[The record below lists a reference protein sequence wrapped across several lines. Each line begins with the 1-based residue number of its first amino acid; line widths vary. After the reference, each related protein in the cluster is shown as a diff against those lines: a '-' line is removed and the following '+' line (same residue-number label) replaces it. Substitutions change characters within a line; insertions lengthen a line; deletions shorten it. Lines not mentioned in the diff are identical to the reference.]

1 MTEADSLCACPD
13 CDLLVTLPSSGKA
26 DHHTCPRCDAVL
38 SPAQRGPD
46 NLALAA
52 AVSGLILF
60 APAITLPLMKV
71 DMLGQH
77 GSHSL
82 VSGVGRLLAEQE
94 TPVAL
99 LVLLC
104 TIAAPFLQL
113 LFTALTCICIRQGWH
128 PSRFPQ
134 LVRATHKMQEWSMLE
149 VFAMGALVA
158 YIKMMDPGEISLAT
172 GAPCLTGLLLCVIL
186 AGQHF
191 HSELAWQH
199 WSERP
204 Q

>member
-1 MTEADSLCACPD
+1 MSAPDSLCACPD
-13 CDLLVTLPSSGKA
+13 CDLLLTLPANGRA
-26 DHHTCPRCDAVL
+26 DNQMCPRCNALL
-38 SPAQRGPD
+38 SPALGGAD

-52 AVSGLILF
+52 ALSGLILF
-60 APAITLPLMKV
+60 VPAATLPIMKV

-82 VSGVGRLLAEQE
+82 ISGVSRLLAEQE
-94 TPVAL
+94 TSVAL

-104 TIAAPFLQL
+104 TLVAPFLQL
-113 LFTALTCICIRQGWH
+113 LFTALTCLCIRRQWR
-128 PSRFPQ
+128 PDAFPL
-134 LVRATHKMQEWSMLE
+134 LVRISHKMQEWSMLE

-158 YIKMMDPGEISLAT
+158 YIKMMDPGEISLAS
-172 GAPCLTGLLLCVIL
+172 GAPCLAALLVCVIVT
-186 AGQHF
+186 GQHF

-199 WSERP
+199 WSERN